1 MSDEKLTYLADVEVI
16 AECCETMLK
25 NSKIFEDIAQ
35 GNPTLAQKLKDK
47 LKNFIARLKQLL
59 KKTNALTHEGKL
71 LEECVTEFENIQK
84 LWDKAVT
91 DGIKTVN
98 AMHSEQK
105 NNTAD
110 NSDVKYSI
118 RKTQNMSYSNQLE
131 LIENNKLNGSNSLY
145 IGIPS
150 ADLIKVGFSKN
161 PFAMNQKDYRKS
173 RRDSAKNKHY
183 SSHSVPLKF
192 FKVLPQKL
200 NSVVMLIDNGI
211 KITAITDFEM
221 KDTKGNKSFV
231 VVGLWQNQEM
241 ESDKVNLVKSV
252 YPLDDISQRIIN
264 NAEENKLIVINKNKA
279 KNMLATIGI
288 QPSEVS
294 RILNL
299 SNNSLSQGNEDV
311 KFQSRNTDIDENIE
325 DLLFDEEFYKPF
337 ENEDKT
343 VITESLSE
351 LQSKLENMNDD
362 NSTWDEQFAI
372 RTKIKALREG
382 YKSPYDYFVGKQKKT
397 QEVREQ

>member
-1 MSDEKLTYLADVEVI
+1 MDKELHNKKKGIKVLSLFFIDKVDKYRHEDGTPGIYAEMFETCYKELIAKPKYEPIHNRFSSDVSQIHNGYF
-16 AECCETMLK
+16 
-25 NSKIFEDIAQ
+25 SQ
-35 GNPTLAQKLKDK
+35 DK
-47 LKNFIARLKQLL
+47 K
-59 KKTNALTHEGKL
+59 GKL
-71 LEECVTEFENIQK
+71 
-84 LWDKAVT
+84 
-91 DGIKTVN
+91 
-98 AMHSEQK
+98 
-105 NNTAD
+105 
-110 NSDVKYSI
+110 
-118 RKTQNMSYSNQLE
+118 
-131 LIENNKLNGSNSLY
+131 
-145 IGIPS
+145 
-150 ADLIKVGFSKN
+150 
-161 PFAMNQKDYRKS
+161 
-173 RRDSAKNKHY
+173 
-183 SSHSVPLKF
+183 
-192 FKVLPQKL
+192 
-200 NSVVMLIDNGI
+200 
-211 KITAITDFEM
+211 

-264 NAEENKLIVINKNKA
+264 NAEQNKLIVINKNKA

-311 KFQSRNTDIDENIE
+311 KYQSRNTDIDENIE

-362 NSTWDEQFAI
+362 NSMDNSQ
-372 RTKIKALREG
+372 
-382 YKSPYDYFVGKQKKT
+382 
-397 QEVREQ
+397 